1 VTALAG
7 SEVVVAMRERTP
19 FDRALLDRLPGP
31 AAARHHRHGQRRR
44 STWTPPADRG
54 VLVCGTRSRQAGP
67 AELTWALVLA
77 VTRRVGHEDA
87 AVRAGGWQTTIGPE
101 LSGRTLGVL
110 GLGRLGSIVAGYG
123 RAFGM
128 RVLGWSANL
137 DPGHAREL
145 GVEPVTLDDL
155 LTRSDVVSVHLKL
168 SDRTR
173 GLLGARELD
182 LIGPDGYL
190 VNTSRGPDRRR
201 GRAGRGAAYPAGSPV
216 PAWTCSTSSRCRPTT
231 RCGRRRARA
240 SPRTSATSQLD
251 AYRVFYADA
260 GRGRR
265 PPGWPASGPRAQLGG
280 RTREAAC
287 GSSRCCRRP
296 PNLVVT
302 ARAGLAGDLVGRTH
316 ECDWPP
322 RRAGARRRWSP
333 ALRCR
338 TA

>member
-1 VTALAG
+1 VKITVLDDYQDVALGMGPWDRLDAQVVALHEHLLGDQLVAALSG

-19 FDRALLDRLPGP
+19 FDRVLLDRLPDLRLLVTTGM
-31 AAARHHRHGQRRR
+31 ANASIDLDAARE
-44 STWTPPADRG
+44 RG

-77 VTRRVGHEDA
+77 VTRRVAYEDA
-87 AVRAGGWQTTIGPE
+87 SVRAGGWQTTIGPE

-128 RVLGWSANL
+128 RVLAWSANL

-190 VNTSRGPDRRR
+190 VNTSRGPIVDEAALVEALRT
-201 GRAGRGAAYPAGSPV
+201 GRIAGAGLDVFDVEPLPADHPLRTA
-216 PAWTCSTSSRCRPTT
+216 P
-231 RCGRRRARA
+231 RAVLTPHIGYVA
-240 SPRTSATSQLD
+240 LD

-260 GRGRR
+260 V
-265 PPGWPASGPRAQLGG
+265 
-280 RTREAAC
+280 ED
-287 GSSRCCRRP
+287 
-296 PNLVVT
+296 VV
-302 ARAGLAGDLVGRTH
+302 AWLAGEPVRVLT
-316 ECDWPP
+316 
-322 RRAGARRRWSP
+322 
-333 ALRCR
+333 
-338 TA
+338 

>member
-1 VTALAG
+1 MKITVLDDYQDVALGMGPWDRLDAQVVALHEHLLGDQLVAALSG

-19 FDRALLDRLPGP
+19 FDRVLLDRLPDLRLLVTTGM
-31 AAARHHRHGQRRR
+31 ANASIDLDAARE
-44 STWTPPADRG
+44 RG

-77 VTRRVGHEDA
+77 VTRRVAYEDA

-128 RVLGWSANL
+128 RVLAWSANL

-190 VNTSRGPDRRR
+190 VNTSRGPIVDEAALVEALRT
-201 GRAGRGAAYPAGSPV
+201 GRIAGAGLDVFEVEPLPADHPLRTA
-216 PAWTCSTSSRCRPTT
+216 P
-231 RCGRRRARA
+231 RAVLTPHIGYVA
-240 SPRTSATSQLD
+240 LD

-260 GRGRR
+260 V
-265 PPGWPASGPRAQLGG
+265 
-280 RTREAAC
+280 ED
-287 GSSRCCRRP
+287 
-296 PNLVVT
+296 VV
-302 ARAGLAGDLVGRTH
+302 AWLAGEPVRVLT
-316 ECDWPP
+316 
-322 RRAGARRRWSP
+322 
-333 ALRCR
+333 
-338 TA
+338 

>member
-1 VTALAG
+1 MKITVLDDYQDVAIGMGPWDRLDAEVVALHEHLLGDELVAALSG

-19 FDRALLDRLPGP
+19 FDRALLDRLPDLRLLVTTGM
-31 AAARHHRHGQRRR
+31 ANASIDLDAARE
-44 STWTPPADRG
+44 RG

-77 VTRRVGHEDA
+77 VTRRVSYEDA

-168 SDRTR
+168 SDRTL

-190 VNTSRGPDRRR
+190 VNTSRGPIVDEAALVEALRT
-201 GRAGRGAAYPAGSPV
+201 GRIAGAALDVFDVEPLPADHPLR
-216 PAWTCSTSSRCRPTT
+216 T
-231 RCGRRRARA
+231 
-240 SPRTSATSQLD
+240 SPRAVLTPHIGYVALD
-251 AYRVFYADA
+251 AYRVFYGDA
-260 GRGRR
+260 V
-265 PPGWPASGPRAQLGG
+265 
-280 RTREAAC
+280 ED
-287 GSSRCCRRP
+287 
-296 PNLVVT
+296 VV
-302 ARAGLAGDLVGRTH
+302 AWLAGEPVRVLT
-316 ECDWPP
+316 
-322 RRAGARRRWSP
+322 
-333 ALRCR
+333 
-338 TA
+338 

>member
-1 VTALAG
+1 MKITVLDDYQDVALGTGAWDRLDAQVVALHEHLLGDQLVAALSG

-19 FDRALLDRLPGP
+19 FDRVLLDRLPDLRLLVTTGM
-31 AAARHHRHGQRRR
+31 ANASIDLDAARE
-44 STWTPPADRG
+44 RG

-77 VTRRVGHEDA
+77 VTRRVAYEDA

-137 DPGHAREL
+137 DPRHAREL

-155 LTRSDVVSVHLKL
+155 LTRADVVSVHLKL

-182 LIGPDGYL
+182 LIGSDGYL
-190 VNTSRGPDRRR
+190 VNTSRGPIVDEAALIEALRT
-201 GRAGRGAAYPAGSPV
+201 GRIAGAGLDVFDVEPLPADHPLRTA
-216 PAWTCSTSSRCRPTT
+216 P
-231 RCGRRRARA
+231 RAVLTPHIGYVA
-240 SPRTSATSQLD
+240 LD

-260 GRGRR
+260 V
-265 PPGWPASGPRAQLGG
+265 
-280 RTREAAC
+280 ED
-287 GSSRCCRRP
+287 
-296 PNLVVT
+296 VV
-302 ARAGLAGDLVGRTH
+302 AWLAGEPVRVLT
-316 ECDWPP
+316 
-322 RRAGARRRWSP
+322 
-333 ALRCR
+333 
-338 TA
+338 

>member
-1 VTALAG
+1 VKITVLDDYQDVALGMGPWDRLDAQVVALHEHLLGDQLVAALSG

-19 FDRALLDRLPGP
+19 FDRVLLDRLPDLRLLVTTGM
-31 AAARHHRHGQRRR
+31 ANASIDLDAARE
-44 STWTPPADRG
+44 RG

-77 VTRRVGHEDA
+77 VTRRVAYEDA

-123 RAFGM
+123 RAVGM
-128 RVLGWSANL
+128 RVLAWSANL

-190 VNTSRGPDRRR
+190 VNTSRGPIVDEAALVEALRT
-201 GRAGRGAAYPAGSPV
+201 GRIAGAGLDVFDVEPLPADHPLRTA
-216 PAWTCSTSSRCRPTT
+216 P
-231 RCGRRRARA
+231 RAVLTPHIGYVA
-240 SPRTSATSQLD
+240 LD

-260 GRGRR
+260 V
-265 PPGWPASGPRAQLGG
+265 
-280 RTREAAC
+280 ED
-287 GSSRCCRRP
+287 
-296 PNLVVT
+296 VV
-302 ARAGLAGDLVGRTH
+302 AWLAGEPVRVLT
-316 ECDWPP
+316 
-322 RRAGARRRWSP
+322 
-333 ALRCR
+333 
-338 TA
+338 

>member
-1 VTALAG
+1 MKITVLDDYQDVALGMGPWDRLDAQVVALHEHLLGDQLVAALSG

-19 FDRALLDRLPGP
+19 FDRVLLDRLPDLRLLVTTGM
-31 AAARHHRHGQRRR
+31 ANASIDLDAARE
-44 STWTPPADRG
+44 RG

-77 VTRRVGHEDA
+77 VTRRVAYEDA
-87 AVRAGGWQTTIGPE
+87 SVRAGGWQTTIGPE

-128 RVLGWSANL
+128 RVLAWSANL

-190 VNTSRGPDRRR
+190 VNTSRGPIVDEAALVEALRT
-201 GRAGRGAAYPAGSPV
+201 GRIAGAGLDVFDVEPLPADHPLRTA
-216 PAWTCSTSSRCRPTT
+216 P
-231 RCGRRRARA
+231 RAVLTPHIGYVA
-240 SPRTSATSQLD
+240 LD

-260 GRGRR
+260 V
-265 PPGWPASGPRAQLGG
+265 
-280 RTREAAC
+280 ED
-287 GSSRCCRRP
+287 
-296 PNLVVT
+296 VV
-302 ARAGLAGDLVGRTH
+302 AWLAGEPVRVLT
-316 ECDWPP
+316 
-322 RRAGARRRWSP
+322 
-333 ALRCR
+333 
-338 TA
+338 

>member
-1 VTALAG
+1 MKITVLDDYQDVALGMGPWDRLDAQVVALHEHLLGDQLVAALSG

-19 FDRALLDRLPGP
+19 FDRALLDRLPDLRLLVTTGM
-31 AAARHHRHGQRRR
+31 ANASIDLDAARE
-44 STWTPPADRG
+44 RG

-77 VTRRVGHEDA
+77 VTRRVAYEDA

-128 RVLGWSANL
+128 RVLAWSANL

-182 LIGPDGYL
+182 LIGSDGYL
-190 VNTSRGPDRRR
+190 VNTSRGPIVDEAALVEALRTGRIA
-201 GRAGRGAAYPAGSPV
+201 RAGLDVFDVEPLPADHPLRTA
-216 PAWTCSTSSRCRPTT
+216 P
-231 RCGRRRARA
+231 RAVLTPHIGYVA
-240 SPRTSATSQLD
+240 LD

-260 GRGRR
+260 V
-265 PPGWPASGPRAQLGG
+265 
-280 RTREAAC
+280 ED
-287 GSSRCCRRP
+287 
-296 PNLVVT
+296 VV
-302 ARAGLAGDLVGRTH
+302 AWLAGEPVRVLT
-316 ECDWPP
+316 
-322 RRAGARRRWSP
+322 
-333 ALRCR
+333 
-338 TA
+338 

>member
-1 VTALAG
+1 VKITVLDDYQDVALGMGPWDRLDAQVVALHEHLLGDQLVAALSG

-19 FDRALLDRLPGP
+19 FDRVLLDRLPDLRLLVTTGM
-31 AAARHHRHGQRRR
+31 ANASIDLDAARE
-44 STWTPPADRG
+44 RG

-77 VTRRVGHEDA
+77 VTRRVAYEDA

-155 LTRSDVVSVHLKL
+155 LTRADVVSVHLKL

-190 VNTSRGPDRRR
+190 VNTSRGPIVDEAALVEALRS
-201 GRAGRGAAYPAGSPV
+201 GRIAGAGLDVFDVEPLPADHPLRTA
-216 PAWTCSTSSRCRPTT
+216 P
-231 RCGRRRARA
+231 RAVLTPHIGYVA
-240 SPRTSATSQLD
+240 LD

-260 GRGRR
+260 V
-265 PPGWPASGPRAQLGG
+265 
-280 RTREAAC
+280 ED
-287 GSSRCCRRP
+287 
-296 PNLVVT
+296 VV
-302 ARAGLAGDLVGRTH
+302 AWLAGEPVRVLT
-316 ECDWPP
+316 
-322 RRAGARRRWSP
+322 
-333 ALRCR
+333 
-338 TA
+338 

>member
-1 VTALAG
+1 MKITVLDDYQDVALGTGAWDRLDAEVVALHEHLLGDELVAALSG

-19 FDRALLDRLPGP
+19 FDRVLLDRLTDLRLLVTTGM
-31 AAARHHRHGQRRR
+31 ANASIDLDAARE
-44 STWTPPADRG
+44 RG

-77 VTRRVGHEDA
+77 VTRRVAYEDA

-128 RVLGWSANL
+128 RVLAWSANL

-190 VNTSRGPDRRR
+190 VNTSRGPIVDEAALVEALRT
-201 GRAGRGAAYPAGSPV
+201 GRIAGAGLDVFDVEPLPADHPLRTV
-216 PAWTCSTSSRCRPTT
+216 P
-231 RCGRRRARA
+231 RAVLTPHIGYVA
-240 SPRTSATSQLD
+240 LD

-260 GRGRR
+260 V
-265 PPGWPASGPRAQLGG
+265 
-280 RTREAAC
+280 ED
-287 GSSRCCRRP
+287 
-296 PNLVVT
+296 VV
-302 ARAGLAGDLVGRTH
+302 AWLAGEPVRVLT
-316 ECDWPP
+316 
-322 RRAGARRRWSP
+322 
-333 ALRCR
+333 
-338 TA
+338 